1 MCLRLWCIEDT
12 SRLTWERAKF
22 CFPHGAT
29 VVFVNHHL
37 FIVVFAFCL
46 PYRFTFYFISR
57 RRLMNA
63 CQSSSDPLFRAL
75 LWSRFH
81 VFTSFSISEVMDGF
95 CKHFNFTVFIGAWLS
110 KQVRN
115 RSLKASSFPSTD
127 SIKSTVSQG
136 IWAIS
141 MLNCSAL

>member
-1 MCLRLWCIEDT
+1 MSLRLWCIEDT

-46 PYRFTFYFISR
+46 PYRFTFHFIFR
-57 RRLMNA
+57 RELMNA
-63 CQSSSDPLFRAL
+63 CQSSSDRLFRAL
-75 LWSRFH
+75 LWSRFCG
-81 VFTSFSISEVMDGF
+81 FISFFISEVMDGF

-127 SIKSTVSQG
+127 SIKSAVSQG